1 MFPIRNFK
9 KIMSLLIIVI
19 VAIPLTINSQ
29 PKSNGEIT
37 ELITKLKL
45 DSKGPYKAIRWFC
58 PDGSNVP
65 PDQRCPEPGGVQ
77 RGQYKDVIVSLAKT
91 NKIYLG
97 QILSATDTKQFWD
110 IENQHSRLKQYQIE
124 KYLQLIDDGWINRK
138 AKYYRGAVQEEDEQ
152 NWGKKFLLELLSNDK
167 NIKEHFFL
175 LRSAAADIPHKGDNK
190 NSELVRAIS
199 KNLSD
204 SIPSFMNIRIKIHG
218 NPEVMDIE
226 SVKRFLNGNNSKI
239 TEVQRKQFN
248 KLIQEMQIT
257 FAPIELKTLNK
268 FLKDL
273 SKENEVKSNVKKF
286 VDQKGGG
293 SNNKFAVEDYKQI
306 SKFLV
311 SIRTNFLK
319 EKKAIAR
326 LALLDLSLSLESIL
340 FKEITKWQPNSI
352 KEIIEKNYSL
362 AESLVGAGLI
372 ELWEWEKVKNSI
384 NPPQEEVIFVETAV
398 KLTESSKR
406 IIDWSSNTIRTTYS
420 NELNLFS
427 GFEPL
432 TYGFLDNKIR
442 SSLLL
447 FYGNEVGR
455 LNEFVTNKMGQKNS
469 VLNLSNQNQIKGL
482 NPGYAKGE
490 LVVVK
495 GSTEHIDF
503 KSDKIYVFEKPISD
517 LKPVAGLATVSE
529 GNLVSHVQ
537 LLARNLGIPNAS
549 MSQENL
555 NELTTYSGKKIF
567 YAVSAKGKVVIK
579 LENEMNEQEKSL
591 FSTKKEM
598 NEIFK
603 VPTEKLKLDV
613 NNVINLRKLRAKDS
627 GVLCGPKAANLGQL
641 KAMFPEDVVEGFVIP
656 FGIFKIHMDQTIP
669 GKSTTYWQFLTETF
683 KKKKEL
689 QNSGSSVSEIEEY
702 TLKKLKEMQDL
713 IITMPLLKS
722 FENDIDKNFLNVFA
736 SKIGTVGVFLRSD
749 TNMEDLKDFTGAGL
763 NLTLFNVLKREEIL
777 KGIKQVWASPF
788 SERSYR
794 WRQRILENPENVYPS
809 ILVIPSVNVDNSGV
823 MITTGVSSGDN
834 SDITIAF
841 SRGPGGAVD
850 GQATESYLI
859 GSKGKSTLLSPSREP
874 KYNILPQTGG
884 VDKGI
889 ASYDKS
895 ILSIEQIDKL
905 FQFSKELKSK
915 LPNIPGIESSGPF
928 DVELGFNDSKI
939 WLFQVRPFV
948 ESKKAASSGY
958 LNALDAKIVSAK
970 TINLNE
976 KI

>member
-1 MFPIRNFK
+1 MLTFNNFNR
-9 KIMSLLIIVI
+9 IISLLIIIIITV
-19 VAIPLTINSQ
+19 PLTINSQ
-29 PKSNGEIT
+29 PKSNGEIA
-37 ELITKLKL
+37 ELIAKLKL

-58 PDGSNVP
+58 PDGSTVP

-77 RGQYKDVIVSLAKT
+77 RGQYKEVITSLAKT

-124 KYLQLIDDGWINRK
+124 KYLQLIDDGWINKK

-152 NWGKKFLLELLSNDK
+152 NWGKKFLLELLADEK
-167 NIKEHFFL
+167 NIVQNFFL
-175 LRSAAADIPHKGDNK
+175 VRSAAVDIPHKGDNK

-204 SIPSFMNIRIKIHG
+204 SIPSFMNIRVKIHG
-218 NPEVMDIE
+218 NPEVKDIE
-226 SVKRFLNGNNSKI
+226 SVKNFLKGINNKI
-239 TEVQRKQFN
+239 TETQRKQFN
-248 KLIQEMQIT
+248 KLIQEMQTT
-257 FAPIELKTLNK
+257 FAPIELNTLNK
-268 FLKDL
+268 FIKDL
-273 SKENEVKSNVKKF
+273 SNDNEVKISIKKF
-286 VDQKGGG
+286 VDQKSG
-293 SNNKFAVEDYKQI
+293 SGKNQLVIEDYKQI
-306 SKFLV
+306 SKFLL

-319 EKKAIAR
+319 EKKATAR
-326 LALLDLSLSLESIL
+326 LALLDLSLSLENIL
-340 FKEITKWQPNSI
+340 FKEITKWQPKTI

-362 AESLVGAGLI
+362 AEALVGAGLI

-384 NPPQEEVIFVETAV
+384 ISPEEEVIFVETAL

-432 TYGFLDNKIR
+432 THDFLDNKIR

-537 LLARNLGIPNAS
+537 LLARNLGIPNVS

-555 NELTTYSGKKIF
+555 NELSAFSGKKIF

-579 LENEMNEQEKSL
+579 LENEMNEKEKNL
-591 FSTKKEM
+591 FSKKKEI
-598 NEIFK
+598 NEVFK
-603 VPTEKLKLDV
+603 VPTDKLKLDV
-613 NNVINLRKLRAKDS
+613 NNVINLRKLKAKDS

-641 KAMFPEDVVEGFVIP
+641 KSMFPEDVVEGFVIP
-656 FGIFKIHMDQTIP
+656 FGIFKIHMDQIIQ
-669 GKSTTYWQFLTETF
+669 GKSISYWQFLTETF
-683 KKKKEL
+683 KKKKEM
-689 QNSGSSVSEIEEY
+689 QKSGSSESEIEEY
-702 TLKKLKEMQDL
+702 TLKKLREMQDL
-713 IITMPLLKS
+713 IINMPLIKS
-722 FENDIDKNFLNVFA
+722 FEKDIEDNFLIILG

-763 NLTLFNVLKREEIL
+763 NLTLFNVLKRDEIF

-809 ILVIPSVNVDNSGV
+809 ILIIPSVNVDNSGV

-834 SDITIAF
+834 SEITIAF

-874 KYNILPQTGG
+874 KYNILPKTGG

-889 ASYDKS
+889 SSFEKS
-895 ILSIEQIDKL
+895 ILSDEQIVKL
-905 FQFSKELKSK
+905 FEFSKELKTK

-948 ESKKAASSGY
+948 ESKKAASSEY
-958 LNALDAKIVSAK
+958 LNSLDAKIVSAK
-970 TINLNE
+970 TINLND